1 MIEPT
6 ERESSAPTSNVAAK
20 NNQEKKVKNESKVLG
35 LSRDDVRNNGDHE
48 PSIVECEALKTPAS
62 NYRARKH
69 QRESELDPRSK

>member
-1 MIEPT
+1 M
-6 ERESSAPTSNVAAK
+6 RVS
-20 NNQEKKVKNESKVLG
+20 VLG
-35 LSRDDVRNNGDHE
+35 LIRGNVNERTNVRNNGDHE